1 MSKRYS
7 TQIQIRIEPGLKKSL
22 QKQAKR
28 EGKTLSELMR
38 ERLAQNPSQSQP
50 TLIYGQLT
58 KLQEKLQ
65 IMFLREEN
73 SLIEEMQQE
82 LRELQ
87 QLLLSN
93 HLN

>member
-7 TQIQIRIEPGLKKSL
+7 TEIQIRIDPALKKSL

-38 ERLAQNPSQSQP
+38 ERLAQNQSQSEP
-50 TLIYGQLT
+50 RLIYGQLT

-65 IMFLREEN
+65 LMSLREEN
-73 SLIEEMQQE
+73 SLIKEMQQE
-82 LRELQ
+82 IRKLQ